1 MKAIDRM
8 EDAMAPI
15 DPAIA
20 NVRGLIT
27 GLELCHHKAE
37 RWVANIIEAIGKG
50 ETTKGLGTRSAPDRH
65 RTSIRSS
72 VCGRTRVLRY
82 RRGVQAA
89 PSRVLIFASA
99 ISALLS

>member
-50 ETTKGLGTRSAPDRH
+50 ETTKGLGTRSCAIDVVCRLPH
-65 RTSIRSS
+65 RE
-72 VCGRTRVLRY
+72 Y
-82 RRGVQAA
+82 
-89 PSRVLIFASA
+89 
-99 ISALLS
+99 